1 MKVVQ
6 LVGRSTG
13 GIGTHVG
20 QLVAELRHLGL
31 EVVVVTH
38 PLTAERFGWGDART
52 WWPRDPWHPLAAV
65 RNLRRLRAVVAGADV
80 VHAHGHQAGL
90 LATLLAVAAPRPG
103 VMVSQHNLVL
113 AGSGLRRV
121 KVAAQRLVA
130 RRADLVTGA
139 STDLVEQ
146 ARALGAADA
155 RLARV
160 PSPKVPALLA
170 RPVLDDAERADLAG
184 RLLGPAARGLLG
196 PAERDP
202 HGPAAG
208 NPHGPAAG
216 TVPGSTA
223 GRTQLVLTVSR
234 IAAQKDLEALVT
246 AAAAVQAPCRFV
258 VVGDGD
264 ADLRTRLEDQIR
276 STGAPVELVGARDDV
291 AQLLRAAD
299 VFVLPSAWE
308 ARALVVQEAMAAG
321 TPVVAS
327 DVGGLRDLV
336 DGSGRLVAAG
346 DADGLARAVDTLLAD
361 PAQRTQASRAG
372 REAAAALP
380 DGPSAAREWVRW
392 YDEVTRSRRSAA
404 RSAAPMT

>member
-1 MKVVQ
+1 MRVVL

-20 QLVAELRHLGL
+20 QLVADLRQLGP

-38 PLTAERFGWGDART
+38 PLTAQRFGWDDART
-52 WWPRDPWHPLAAV
+52 WWPHDPRHLLAAV
-65 RNLRRLRAVVAGADV
+65 RNLRRLRALVAGADV

-90 LATLLAVAAPRPG
+90 VATLLTVAAPRPG
-103 VMVSQHNLVL
+103 LVVSQHNLVL

-121 KVAAQRLVA
+121 KAAAQRLVA

-170 RPVLDDAERADLAG
+170 EPVLDAAGRAALAG
-184 RLLGPAARGLLG
+184 RLLGPAA
-196 PAERDP
+196 
-202 HGPAAG
+202 
-208 NPHGPAAG
+208 
-216 TVPGSTA
+216 
-223 GRTQLVLTVSR
+223 GRPLRSGADQPQLVLTVSR
-234 IAAQKDLEALVT
+234 IAPQKDLEVLVT
-246 AAAAVQAPCRFV
+246 AAAAVHAACRFV

-264 ADLRTRLEDQIR
+264 PDLRARLQEQIR
-276 STGAPVELVGARDDV
+276 RTGAPVELVGARDDV

-336 DGSGRLVAAG
+336 AGSGPLVAAG
-346 DADGLARAVDTLLAD
+346 DAEGLARAVDTLLAD
-361 PAQRTQASRAG
+361 PGLRAQAARAG
-372 REAAAALP
+372 RKAAAALP

-392 YDEVTRSRRSAA
+392 YEKITRSRRSAA

>member
-1 MKVVQ
+1 MRVVL

-20 QLVAELRHLGL
+20 QLVADLRQLGL

-38 PLTAERFGWGDART
+38 PLTAERFGWDDART
-52 WWPRDPWHPLAAV
+52 WWPRDPRHPLAAV
-65 RNLRRLRAVVAGADV
+65 RNLRRLQALVAGADV

-90 LATLLAVAAPRPG
+90 LATLLGVAAPRPAL
-103 VMVSQHNLVL
+103 VVSQHNLVL

-121 KVAAQRLVA
+121 KAAAQRLVA

-146 ARALGAADA
+146 ARALGAVDA

-170 RPVLDDAERADLAG
+170 QPVLDDAGRAALAG
-184 RLLGPAARGLLG
+184 RLLGPAAGR
-196 PAERDP
+196 PF
-202 HGPAAG
+202 GPAAG
-208 NPHGPAAG
+208 RPW
-216 TVPGSTA
+216 
-223 GRTQLVLTVSR
+223 LVLTVSR
-234 IAAQKDLEALVT
+234 IAAQKDLEVLVT
-246 AAAAVQAPCRFV
+246 AAAAVHAACRFV

-264 ADLRTRLEDQIR
+264 ADLRGRLQDQIR
-276 STGAPVELVGARDDV
+276 RTGAPVELVGARDDV

-336 DGSGRLVAAG
+336 DGSGCLVAAG
-346 DADGLARAVDTLLAD
+346 DADGLARVVDTLLAD
-361 PAQRTQASRAG
+361 PGRRAQASRAG
-372 REAAAALP
+372 RQAAAALP
-380 DGPSAAREWVRW
+380 DGPSAAREWVCW

-404 RSAAPMT
+404 RSPAPMT

>member
-1 MKVVQ
+1 MRVVL

-20 QLVAELRHLGL
+20 QLVADLRQLGQ

-38 PLTAERFGWGDART
+38 PLTAQRFGWDDART
-52 WWPRDPWHPLAAV
+52 WWPRDPRHLLAAV
-65 RNLRRLRAVVAGADV
+65 RNLRRLRALVAGADV

-90 LATLLAVAAPRPG
+90 LATLLTVAAPRPG
-103 VMVSQHNLVL
+103 LVVSQHNLVL

-121 KVAAQRLVA
+121 KAAVAASRSTTRRPGHRRQHRPGGAGAGPRCRRRPARPGPLTQGAGAAGGAGA
-130 RRADLVTGA
+130 RRRGTRRPGWPPSRPCRRRPLRSGAD
-139 STDLVEQ
+139 Q
-146 ARALGAADA
+146 
-155 RLARV
+155 
-160 PSPKVPALLA
+160 P
-170 RPVLDDAERADLAG
+170 
-184 RLLGPAARGLLG
+184 
-196 PAERDP
+196 
-202 HGPAAG
+202 
-208 NPHGPAAG
+208 
-216 TVPGSTA
+216 
-223 GRTQLVLTVSR
+223 QLVLTVSR
-234 IAAQKDLEALVT
+234 IAPQKDLEVLVT
-246 AAAAVQAPCRFV
+246 AAAAVHAACRFV

-264 ADLRTRLEDQIR
+264 PDLRARLQEQIR
-276 STGAPVELVGARDDV
+276 RTGAPVELVGARDDV

-336 DGSGRLVAAG
+336 AGSGPLVAAG
-346 DADGLARAVDTLLAD
+346 DAEGLARAVDTLLAD
-361 PAQRTQASRAG
+361 PGLRAQAARAG
-372 REAAAALP
+372 RKAAAALP

-392 YDEVTRSRRSAA
+392 YEKITRSRRSAA